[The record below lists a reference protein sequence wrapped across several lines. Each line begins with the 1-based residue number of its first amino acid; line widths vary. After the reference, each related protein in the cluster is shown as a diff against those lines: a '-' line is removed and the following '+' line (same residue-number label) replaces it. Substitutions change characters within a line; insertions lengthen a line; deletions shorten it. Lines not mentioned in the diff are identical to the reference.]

1 MYRYFSLGAHAAVRL
16 SPPTTPAVYMAA
28 LATSGPTGNKK
39 NKFKKRQEKKITH
52 DTNQEKED
60 KVDITNTIS
69 SKFVVQRLTSKENQ
83 RGYCCSHH

>member
-39 NKFKKRQEKKITH
+39 NNFKKRQEVKK
-52 DTNQEKED
+52 
-60 KVDITNTIS
+60 
-69 SKFVVQRLTSKENQ
+69 R
-83 RGYCCSHH
+83 

>member
-28 LATSGPTGNKK
+28 LATSGPTGNK

-52 DTNQEKED
+52 DTNQEEED
-60 KVDITNTIS
+60 KVDN
-69 SKFVVQRLTSKENQ
+69 KFVVQRLTSKENQ